1 MEILIQLTKDHA
13 HYLCEELKV
22 WGYDARITE
31 QTEHWANIEVNADN
45 NDPETYEGLI
55 AFAFNTGF
63 SYGKKLKNN
72 L

>member
-1 MEILIQLTKDHA
+1 
-13 HYLCEELKV
+13 V

-55 AFAFNTGF
+55 VFAFNTGF
-63 SYGKKLKNN
+63 SYGKKIKNN
-72 L
+72 